1 MRKITLHPTESGRW
15 RVNGLGDVVRRSRE
29 REQQSWAEAAQ
40 MRFDAVQ
47 ALLDAV
53 GEEELTLDWEDA
65 QSREAMNLLYIAAT
79 DQLCTGEVE
88 MAVALWES
96 LAALDEEDR
105 LSVSV
110 PLAFCYVELEDYPC
124 LEEVMFDLSPKM
136 AEYHMLTLWS
146 EFRRT
151 GGIDRDALRT
161 LRTRHKEWY
170 DELVADEHPA
180 DEAYLEDCRR
190 ERPSARTEARELW
203 FVTAPLWA
211 MHPEFLQTI
220 KKA

>member
-1 MRKITLHPTESGRW
+1 
-15 RVNGLGDVVRRSRE
+15 
-29 REQQSWAEAAQ
+29 

-47 ALLDAV
+47 ALIDAV
-53 GEEELTLDWEDA
+53 GEDEITLDWDDA
-65 QSREAMNLLYIAAT
+65 RTRSAMELLYVAAT

-96 LAALDEEDR
+96 LAALDEEDH

-124 LEEVMFDLSPKM
+124 LEEAMFDLSPKT
-136 AEYHMLTLWS
+136 AEYHLITLWA
-146 EFRRT
+146 EYRRT
-151 GGIDRDALRT
+151 GGVDRDALRT

-170 DELVADEHPA
+170 EELVADEHPA

-211 MHPEFLQTI
+211 MHPEFLQTV